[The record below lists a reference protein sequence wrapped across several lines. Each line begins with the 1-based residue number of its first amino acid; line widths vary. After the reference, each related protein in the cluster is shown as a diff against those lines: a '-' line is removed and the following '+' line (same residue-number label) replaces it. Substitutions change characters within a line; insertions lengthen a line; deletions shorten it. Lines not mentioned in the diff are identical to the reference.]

1 MRRNPRALVED
12 LASLRGQ
19 IDQVMFGIYSLFL
32 SGETPPDLPPPPI
45 SFRAVVEPLT
55 PLKPLTEP
63 SARAAEPAPALKLKG
78 AQLRADTFK
87 NLNAWEACEK
97 CLLMRGKA
105 AKTAEIAVALESHG
119 FETKSKNIRG
129 FLYQAMR
136 KKAGVFTRPDAGT
149 WGLKIW
155 DRE

>member
-19 IDQVMFGIYSLFL
+19 IDQVMTGIYALFL
-32 SGETPPDLPPPPI
+32 SGETPPDSPPPPI
-45 SFRAVVEPLT
+45 TFRAVVEPLT
-55 PLKPLTEP
+55 PLNPLSRP
-63 SARAAEPAPALKLKG
+63 SVRPDEPAHSVKHRGP
-78 AQLRADTFK
+78 QFRADAFK

-97 CLLMRGKA
+97 FLLLRGKA

-129 FLYQAMR
+129 FLYQALR
-136 KKAGVFTRPDAGT
+136 KKSGVFTRPEAGT
-149 WGLKIW
+149 WGLKVW